1 MQKRLLQRVDKLAK
15 GNDWMQGARAAL
27 SWVLDGTL
35 HKDLAK
41 LLDSAE
47 EEPTATGK
55 KRSA

>member
-1 MQKRLLQRVDKLAK
+1 
-15 GNDWMQGARAAL
+15 MQGAKAAL

-47 EEPTATGK
+47 EPTPATGK
-55 KRSA
+55 KKTA